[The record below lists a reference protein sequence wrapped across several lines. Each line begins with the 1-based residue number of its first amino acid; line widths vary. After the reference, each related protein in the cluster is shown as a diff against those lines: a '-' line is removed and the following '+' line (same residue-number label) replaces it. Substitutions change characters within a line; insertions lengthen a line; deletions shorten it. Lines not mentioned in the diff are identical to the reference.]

1 MSDIINNKVSVSGIL
16 TIDLEQYISKEE
28 IVVFDIKDFLFMEL
42 IIKEKDFRQSLKE
55 LDIEKYKNKII
66 TITCSVDSIIPM
78 WAYML
83 VVTLLQPVAKI
94 IMFGNEQEIK
104 KKLFIQNIQQV
115 DIEEYR
121 NQRVVV
127 KGCGENPIPEEAYV
141 EITNKLRP
149 VVKSI
154 MYGEPCS
161 TVPIYKQPKN

>member
-1 MSDIINNKVSVSGIL
+1 MSDIINNKVSESGIL

-127 KGCGENPIPEEAYV
+127 KGCGESPIPEEAYV

>member
-1 MSDIINNKVSVSGIL
+1 MSDIINNKVSESGIL

-42 IIKEKDFRQSLKE
+42 IIKEKEFRQSLKE
-55 LDIEKYKNKII
+55 LGIEKYKNKII

-149 VVKSI
+149 VAKSI

>member
-1 MSDIINNKVSVSGIL
+1 MSDIINNKVSESGIL

-83 VVTLLQPVAKI
+83 VVSLLQPVAKI

-127 KGCGENPIPEEAYV
+127 KGCGESPIPEEAYV

-161 TVPIYKQPKN
+161 TVPIYKHPKN

>member
-1 MSDIINNKVSVSGIL
+1 MSDIINNKVSESGIL

-83 VVTLLQPVAKI
+83 VVSLLQPVAKI

-127 KGCGENPIPEEAYV
+127 KGCGESPIPEEAYV

>member
-1 MSDIINNKVSVSGIL
+1 MSDIINNKVSESGIL
-16 TIDLEQYISKEE
+16 TIDLELYISKEE
-28 IVVFDIKDFLFMEL
+28 IIVFDIKDFLFMEL
-42 IIKEKDFRQSLKE
+42 IIKEKEFRQSLKE

-83 VVTLLQPVAKI
+83 VVSLLQPVAKI

-161 TVPIYKQPKN
+161 TVPIYKHPKN

>member
-1 MSDIINNKVSVSGIL
+1 MSDIINNKVSESGIL
-16 TIDLEQYISKEE
+16 TIDLELYISKEE
-28 IVVFDIKDFLFMEL
+28 IIVFDIKDFLFMEL
-42 IIKEKDFRQSLKE
+42 IIKEKEFRQSLKE

-161 TVPIYKQPKN
+161 TVPIYKHPKN